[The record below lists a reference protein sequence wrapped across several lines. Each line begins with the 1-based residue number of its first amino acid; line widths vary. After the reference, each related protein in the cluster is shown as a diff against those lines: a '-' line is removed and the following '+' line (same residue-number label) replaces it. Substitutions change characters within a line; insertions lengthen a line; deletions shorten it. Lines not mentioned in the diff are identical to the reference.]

1 MAMVVSRFDVW
12 LVSLDPTR
20 GSEIAKT
27 RPCVI
32 ISPDSVNTYLNTVIV
47 APLTST
53 RKPYPTRVDCRF
65 DGKDGQVALDQE
77 RSVDKARL
85 VKKLGQLDDSTNKQ
99 VCTVLV
105 AMFTY

>member
-1 MAMVVSRFDVW
+1 MAMVVARFEVW

-32 ISPDSVNTYLNTVIV
+32 ISPDSVNRYLNTVMV

-53 RKPYPTRVDCRF
+53 RKPYPTRVDCQF
-65 DGKDGQVALDQE
+65 DSHEGQVALDQS
-77 RSVDKARL
+77 RSVDKSRL
-85 VKKLGQLDDSTNKQ
+85 TKRLGQLDEGTNQK
-99 VCTVLV
+99 VCATLL

>member
-1 MAMVVSRFDVW
+1 MAVVVARFDVW
-12 LVSLDPTR
+12 LVALDPTR

-32 ISPDSVNTYLNTVIV
+32 ISPDSVNRYLNTVTI

-53 RKPYPTRVDCRF
+53 RKPYPTRVDYQF
-65 DGKDGQVALDQE
+65 DSKEGQVTLDQA
-77 RSVDKARL
+77 RSVEKSRL
-85 VKKLGQLDDSTNKQ
+85 VKKLGQLDDTTNQ
-99 VCTVLV
+99 QICATLI

>member
-1 MAMVVSRFDVW
+1 MAVVISRFEVW

-32 ISPDSVNTYLNTVIV
+32 ISPDSVNQYLNTVIV

-53 RKPYPTRVDCRF
+53 RKPYPTRVNCQF
-65 DGKDGQVALDQE
+65 DGRDGQVALDQE
-77 RSVDKARL
+77 GSVDKSRL
-85 VKKLGQLDDSTNKQ
+85 VKKIGSLEK
-99 VCTVLV
+99 TVNHQI
-105 AMFTY
+105 

>member
-1 MAMVVSRFDVW
+1 MAVVISRFEVW

-27 RPCVI
+27 RPCIV
-32 ISPDSVNTYLNTVIV
+32 ISPDSVNQYLNTVIV

-53 RKPYPTRVDCRF
+53 RKPYPTRVNCQF
-65 DGKDGQVALDQE
+65 DGRDGQVALDQE
-77 RSVDKARL
+77 RSVDKSRL
-85 VKKLGQLDDSTNKQ
+85 VKKIGRLDETVNRQ
-99 VCTVLV
+99 ICTTLV